1 MPLNPLEHHAG
12 RQTPERRI
20 ADWRLAQVV
29 ADTYQLSKIGGFL
42 YLFGWA
48 VIGWLGSVMA
58 FAPTAAIAI
67 GAGFILLA
75 ALRLVMRPP
84 ASGGPD
90 ENRRWLWRYAL
101 VLPLASVLWSAVQAW
116 ILLDGRFNQ
125 DTRMVSL
132 IATIGYATVFA
143 NIYSTVRHL
152 AAVGVCVLFLPML
165 VVLWSQ
171 PADRALAVAM
181 SFYALYLAGAVVRSH
196 AEYGR
201 RLRLDQ
207 ALREQH
213 DLYEHLSRTDP
224 LTGVFNRRHFTAR
237 LDEMARMAQ
246 QGGEGFTLMILDVDH
261 FKRVNDRHGHAVG
274 DACLQALADRM
285 QRAFPAPALLA
296 RLGGEEFGV
305 LLPGTEAS
313 ALAAAEGLRH
323 ELVTRPVECDG
334 LRLTLTASMGLGA
347 FDPSRHGD
355 GDGLYRAVD
364 VALYAAKE
372 QGRNRV
378 HALQPDPA

>member
-1 MPLNPLEHHAG
+1 VNPLERHAG
-12 RQTPERRI
+12 NLSPEQRI
-20 ADWRLAQVV
+20 ADWRLGQVV

-48 VIGWLGSVMA
+48 VIGWLGGVMS
-58 FAPTAAIAI
+58 FAPRAAVAT
-67 GAGFILLA
+67 GAGFVALA
-75 ALRLVMRPP
+75 VLRMLMRPP
-84 ASGGPD
+84 ASGLAAD
-90 ENRRWLWRYAL
+90 NRRWLWRYAL
-101 VLPLASVLWSAVQAW
+101 VLPLASVLWATIQAW
-116 ILLDGRFNQ
+116 ILLDPRFDQ
-125 DTRMVSL
+125 DTRLVSL

-143 NIYSTVRHL
+143 NVYSTVRHL

-196 AEYGR
+196 AEYRR

-237 LDEMARMAQ
+237 LDDMARSAQ

-274 DACLQALADRM
+274 DACLKALADRM
-285 QRAFPAPALLA
+285 QRAFPSPALLA

-305 LLPGTEAS
+305 LIPGGEAQ
-313 ALAAAEGLRH
+313 AAAAAEGLRH
-323 ELVTRPVECDG
+323 DLVTRPVECEG
-334 LRLTLTASMGLGA
+334 QRLTVTASMGLGA
-347 FDPSRHGD
+347 FDPARHGD

-364 VALYAAKE
+364 MALYAAKE

-378 HALQPDPA
+378 HALQPDNA

>member
-1 MPLNPLEHHAG
+1 VNPLERHAG
-12 RQTPERRI
+12 NLSPEQRI
-20 ADWRLAQVV
+20 ADWRLGQVV
-29 ADTYQLSKIGGFL
+29 ADTYQLSKVGGFL

-48 VIGWLGSVMA
+48 VIGWLGGVMG
-58 FAPTAAIAI
+58 FAPTAAVLI
-67 GAGFILLA
+67 GAAFILLA
-75 ALRLVMRPP
+75 ALRLFMQPP
-84 ASGGPD
+84 ASGKAD
-90 ENRRWLWRYAL
+90 DNRRWLWRYAL
-101 VLPLASVLWSAVQAW
+101 VLPLASLLWAGVQAW
-116 ILLDGRFNQ
+116 ILLDARFDQ

-152 AAVGVCVLFLPML
+152 AALGVCILFLPML

-171 PADRALAVAM
+171 PPDRALAVAM

-196 AEYGR
+196 AEYRR

-237 LDEMARMAQ
+237 LDEMARSAQ

-274 DACLQALADRM
+274 DACLKSLADRM
-285 QRAFPAPALLA
+285 QRAFPAPCLLA
-296 RLGGEEFGV
+296 RLGGEEFGM
-305 LLPGTEAS
+305 LIPGGEAR

-323 ELVTRPVECDG
+323 DLVSRPLECDG
-334 LRLTLTASMGLGA
+334 QRLTVTASMGVGT
-347 FDPSRHGD
+347 FDPARHGD

-364 VALYAAKE
+364 RALYVAKE

-378 HALQPDPA
+378 HALQLDDA